1 MILVVWE
8 LFAWVESCG
17 LLVAAHLVGVAL
29 WTVRWWI
36 DRMWER
42 IRGRGRGNN
51 AKEGDAAEDDSC
63 EMHLE
68 VHQKV
73 AIVLDTRLQQNRSS
87 KNQEAKTRIIMDLVL
102 KLMLRLLRMSHALNF
117 IMLTFMFQVSFCTK
131 PYWPLSSLAIKFKHR
146 FDSKQGR
153 G

>member
-8 LFAWVESCG
+8 LFAWVESCV
-17 LLVAAHLVGVAL
+17 LLVAAHIVGVVL
-29 WTVRWWI
+29 WIVRWWI
-36 DRMWER
+36 DRMWDR
-42 IRGRGRGNN
+42 IRGRGNN
-51 AKEGDAAEDDSC
+51 AKEDDAAEDDSC

-68 VHQKV
+68 VHQEV
-73 AIVLDTRLQQNRSS
+73 AIVLGTRLQQNRSS
-87 KNQEAKTRIIMDLVL
+87 KNQEAKTRIIMNLVL

-117 IMLTFMFQVSFCTK
+117 IMLTSMLQVCFCTK
-131 PYWPLSSLAIKFKHR
+131 PYQPLPSLAIKSKHR